1 MASPKKNIFS
11 NHILQST
18 DEEADAGLKPQRS
31 PVVVE
36 PAAKRL
42 TSTTK
47 ATVNR
52 ASTPEATN
60 KREDYRKAR
69 ARNEGRKFINILI
82 AEELQSEIR
91 PRMMTRKLTWEMLIE
106 GLLRDWLKK
115 NPGFR
120 PD

>member
-11 NHILQST
+11 NHILQSA

-36 PAAKRL
+36 PA
-42 TSTTK
+42 